1 MSNWKSSLFL
11 VLFGC
16 TAFVV
21 GLTPEEEHG
30 VVYANNCEACKF
42 LALELQE
49 RLSETG
55 KSHDIIELGYSVD
68 DVKPKKR
75 KEYKRSELRLLES
88 LENVCDRILQYN
100 LHKER
105 KDSTRFAKGM
115 SQTFRTLHGLVD
127 KGVKVDLGIPYEL
140 WDTPS
145 AEVTQMKA
153 QCETLAERHEKDIED
168 WYFNHQE
175 KGAPLIKFLCEDNAL
190 KGKDSAC
197 LQEVFVDKGDAG
209 DEEKPDKK
217 EKKSKKNDGGKKRR
231 KGDVQDEEDDVEVE
245 DGDRDEL

>member
-1 MSNWKSSLFL
+1 M
-11 VLFGC
+11 
-16 TAFVV
+16 
-21 GLTPEEEHG
+21 
-30 VVYANNCEACKF
+30 
-42 LALELQE
+42 
-49 RLSETG
+49 
-55 KSHDIIELGYSVD
+55 D

-75 KEYKRSELRLLES
+75 KQYKRSELRLLES
-88 LENVCDRILQYN
+88 MENVCDRILQYN

-175 KGAPLIKFLCEDNAL
+175 KGEPLIKFLCENNAL
-190 KGKDSAC
+190 KGKDSKC
-197 LQEVFVDKGDAG
+197 LTEVFEPKGEEGKD
-209 DEEKPDKK
+209 DNEEKKDKPKRKKKK
-217 EKKSKKNDGGKKRR
+217 EKVEAE
-231 KGDVQDEEDDVEVE
+231 KGDI
-245 DGDRDEL
+245 GDRDEL

>member
-1 MSNWKSSLFL
+1 MTTSPNSFCS
-11 VLFGC
+11 
-16 TAFVV
+16 
-21 GLTPEEEHG
+21 
-30 VVYANNCEACKF
+30 
-42 LALELQE
+42 
-49 RLSETG
+49 
-55 KSHDIIELGYSVD
+55 YSVD

-175 KGAPLIKFLCEDNAL
+175 KGEPLIKFLCEDNAL
-190 KGKDSAC
+190 KGKDAKC
-197 LQEVFVDKGDAG
+197 LHEVFVDKGDAG
-209 DEEKPDKK
+209 DEEKRDKK
-217 EKKSKKNDGGKKRR
+217 QKKSKEDDGGKKRL
-231 KGDVQDEEDDVEVE
+231 KGDVADDDIGEEDDE
-245 DGDRDEL
+245 DTGDRDEL